1 MSQEYSRSLEI
12 HEYLDQIDDVAI
24 RGFAGLALKDACEI
38 LPAINQMLQK
48 DQDIAEIRVVIE
60 AIPNAEAISWLVR
73 INSGLIEHC
82 IKIASNN
89 DLNFDL
95 PCWATPQVIAST
107 SLSWIFAHEWT
118 HVIRSHDD
126 VGSELGNEADISR
139 ALEQDADFC
148 AVAAIY
154 RSLQTKFSALAT
166 DIDIRKLVIHCVFWL
181 LRSLPSQSGSHAEIE
196 LRIVNAIIKLS
207 SLSTNRFEPPDCS
220 AEREETLLI
229 STALADVLISAEK
242 NYQAHTPDVE
252 KKPSLLDKVVQAS
265 KDGSAGM
272 PTRTWGRISPV
283 VERLSGTRAVSP
295 AKTTIN

>member
-1 MSQEYSRSLEI
+1 MRPEYSRPLEI
-12 HEYLDQIDDVAI
+12 HEYLNQIDGVAA
-24 RGFAGLALKDACEI
+24 RSFASLALQDACEI
-38 LPAINQMLQK
+38 LPAINQILQK
-48 DQDIAEIRVVIE
+48 DQDIAEIRIVMDAV
-60 AIPNAEAISWLVR
+60 PNAEAIRWLIR

-82 IKIASNN
+82 LKVACNN
-89 DLNFDL
+89 DLNLDL

-118 HVIRSHDD
+118 HVVRSHDD

-154 RSLQTKFSALAT
+154 RSLQNKFSARAA
-166 DIDIRKLVIHCVFWL
+166 DIDIRHLVIHCVFWT
-181 LRSLPSQSGSHAEIE
+181 LRSLPSQSDSHAEIE

-207 SLSTNRFEPPDCS
+207 SLSTNRSEPPDCS
-220 AEREETLLI
+220 AEREETLLV
-229 STALADVLISAEK
+229 STALTDVLISAEK
-242 NYQAHTPDVE
+242 NYQIYTPDAE
-252 KKPSLLDKVVQAS
+252 KKPSLIAKLVQAS
-265 KDGSAGM
+265 EDGSAGM

-295 AKTTIN
+295 LKYHE